1 MAACLHVTNGDGA
14 ARLIAELV
22 APEPVL
28 PWRDMLHDGPVRA
41 GLGLDELSAKR
52 ARFLAGCFGLD
63 SEATLAHFRSRDAH
77 LRAAI
82 TEGASFVLWFEH
94 DLYDQLQLVQVVS
107 LLIEAGVPKARV
119 ALAQAD
125 DYLGRMSPD
134 ALARLAPEELTDG
147 QLEAALDAWAAFR
160 APTPE
165 PLALLLGI
173 DPGGL
178 RWLIPAVARLLE
190 ELPAPGTGLSRTER
204 LIVELLAERPRT
216 PGELF
221 EAASATEQARFLGDW
236 PFFLRLDALAAG
248 PRPLVEDLPRG
259 GFPYAGG
266 EAERRA
272 YLAACARLTPAGQE
286 VLAGRLDRAA
296 ILPLDRWL
304 GGTHLR
310 PDHLWHWDPSARRLS
325 LG

>member
-1 MAACLHVTNGDGA
+1 MAACLHVTNGDSA
-14 ARLIAELV
+14 AAPIAGLV

-41 GLGLDELSAKR
+41 GLGLDALSAER

-63 SEATLAHFRSRDAH
+63 PEAALAEFRARDAR

-82 TEGASFVLWFEH
+82 AEGASFVLWFEH
-94 DLYDQLQLVQVVS
+94 DLYDQLQLVQVLSV
-107 LLIEAGVPKARV
+107 LVEAGVPRARV
-119 ALAQAD
+119 ALVQAD
-125 DYLGRMSPD
+125 DHLGRMPPD
-134 ALARLAPEELTDG
+134 ALARLAREELTDG

-165 PLALLLGI
+165 PLALLLQVE
-173 DPGGL
+173 PVGL
-178 RWLIPAVARLLE
+178 RWLVPAVARLLE

-204 LIVELLAERPRT
+204 RIAELLAEQPRAT
-216 PGELF
+216 GKLF
-221 EAASATEQARFLGDW
+221 EAASAAEPARFLGDW

-248 PRPLVEDLPRG
+248 PRPLVDGLPPG
-259 GFPYAGG
+259 GFPYTGP
-266 EAERRA
+266 EADRRA
-272 YLAACARLTPAGQE
+272 YLGATAKLTPAGGD
-286 VLAGRLDRAA
+286 VLAGRLDRATA
-296 ILPLDRWL
+296 LPIDRWL

-310 PDHLWHWDPSARRLS
+310 PDHLWRWDATARALS

>member
-1 MAACLHVTNGDGA
+1 MAACMHVTNGDSA
-14 ARLIAELV
+14 AALIAELV

-41 GLGLDELSAKR
+41 GLGLDELSGER

-63 SEATLAHFRSRDAH
+63 QEAALAEFRARDAC

-82 TEGASFVLWFEH
+82 GDGTSFVLWFEH
-94 DLYDQLQLVQVVS
+94 DLYDQLQLVQVLSTLV
-107 LLIEAGVPKARV
+107 EAGVPKARV

-125 DYLGRMSPD
+125 DHLGRMPPD
-134 ALARLAPEELTDG
+134 ALARLAREELTDG
-147 QLEAALDAWAAFR
+147 QREAALDAWAAFR
-160 APTPE
+160 ALTPE
-165 PLALLLGI
+165 PLALSLQVE
-173 DPGGL
+173 PVGL
-178 RWLIPAVARLLE
+178 RWLVPAVARLLE

-204 LIVELLAERPRT
+204 RIVELLAEQPRT

-221 EAASATEQARFLGDW
+221 EAASATEPARFLGDW
-236 PFFLRLDALAAG
+236 PFFMRLDALAVG
-248 PRPLVEDLPRG
+248 PRPLVDGLPPG
-259 GFPYAGG
+259 GFPYTGAEAG
-266 EAERRA
+266 RRA
-272 YLAACARLTPAGQE
+272 YLDTAAKLTPAGRD

-296 ILPLDRWL
+296 ALPIDRWL

-310 PDHLWHWDPSARRLS
+310 PDRLWRWDATARALS

>member
-1 MAACLHVTNGDGA
+1 MAACLHVTNGDSA
-14 ARLIAELV
+14 AAPIAALV

-41 GLGLDELSAKR
+41 GLGLDELSAER

-63 SEATLAHFRSRDAH
+63 PGTALAEFRARDAR

-82 TEGASFVLWFEH
+82 ADGASFVLWFEH
-94 DLYDQLQLVQVVS
+94 DLYDQLQLVQVLS
-107 LLIEAGVPKARV
+107 LLVEAGVPKARV

-125 DYLGRMSPD
+125 DHLGRMPLD
-134 ALARLAPEELTDG
+134 ALARLAREELTDG

-178 RWLIPAVARLLE
+178 RWLVPGVARLLE

-204 LIVELLAERPRT
+204 RLLELLTERPRT

-221 EAASATEQARFLGDW
+221 EAVSATEPARFLGDW
-236 PFFLRLDALAAG
+236 PFFLRLAALAAK
-248 PRPLVEDLPRG
+248 PRPLVKGLPLG
-259 GFPYAGG
+259 GFPYGGG

-272 YLAACARLTPAGQE
+272 YLDAVAELTAEGE
-286 VLAGRLDRAA
+286 GALTGRLDRAVA
-296 ILPLDRWL
+296 LPIDRWL

-310 PDHLWHWDPSARRLS
+310 SDRLWRWDATGRALS

>member
-1 MAACLHVTNGDGA
+1 MAACLHVTNGDSA
-14 ARLIAELV
+14 AAPIGELV

-28 PWRDMLHDGPVRA
+28 PWRDMLHDGPVRP
-41 GLGLDELSAKR
+41 GLDLDELSAER
-52 ARFLAGCFGLD
+52 ARFLADCFDLD
-63 SEATLAHFRSRDAH
+63 PEATLVEFHARDAR

-82 TEGASFVLWFEH
+82 ADGASFVLWFEH
-94 DLYDQLQLVQVVS
+94 DLYDQLQLVQVLS
-107 LLIEAGVPKARV
+107 ILIEAGVPKARV
-119 ALAQAD
+119 SLVQAD
-125 DYLGRMSPD
+125 DHLGRMPPD
-134 ALARLAPEELTDG
+134 AFVRLAREELTDG
-147 QLEAALDAWAAFR
+147 QREAALDAWAAFR

-178 RWLIPAVARLLE
+178 RWLVPAVARLLE

-204 LIVELLAERPRT
+204 RIVELLAERPRA

-236 PFFLRLDALAAG
+236 LFFLRLDALAAG
-248 PRPLVEDLPRG
+248 PRPLVEGLPPG
-259 GFPYAGG
+259 GFPYTGA
-266 EAERRA
+266 EAEWRA
-272 YLAACARLTPAGQE
+272 YLEACARLTPAGPV
-286 VLAGRLDRAA
+286 VLPGRLDRAA

-304 GGTHLR
+304 SGTHLR
-310 PDHLWHWDPSARRLS
+310 PDHLWRWDLSARGLS